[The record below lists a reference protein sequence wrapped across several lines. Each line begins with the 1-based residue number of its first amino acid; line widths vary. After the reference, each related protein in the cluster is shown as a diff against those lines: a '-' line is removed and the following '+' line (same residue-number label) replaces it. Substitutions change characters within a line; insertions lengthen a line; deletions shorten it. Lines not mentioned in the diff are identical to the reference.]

1 MDDKERVKLDQML
14 KDNNVEN
21 MTGKI
26 RELKHSS
33 KILEDVKAMIE
44 IKKKYARLAKSNP
57 KQFESIVIKRCNFLF
72 TKYTN
77 IFNRLYKDQ
86 LNLEILMK
94 LINVLKN
101 IEEGDVDQHEGSVVV
116 GKILKEMYIDSA
128 LKQEE
133 QRNKRDTSTSAK
145 PKGPKH
151 KITWQEFVAIES
163 NRTFYD

>member
-1 MDDKERVKLDQML
+1 MDDEERVKLDQML
-14 KDNNVEN
+14 KDNDVEN
-21 MTGKI
+21 MTSKI
-26 RELKHSS
+26 RELRHSS
-33 KILEDVKAMIE
+33 QILENVKSMIE

-77 IFNRLYKDQ
+77 IYNRLYKDQ

-128 LKQEE
+128 LKQEA
-133 QRNKRDTSTSAK
+133 QRNQSDKSKPVK
-145 PKGPKH
+145 PKGPTH
-151 KITWQEFVAIES
+151 KITWQQFIAMES
-163 NRTFYD
+163 CN

>member
-72 TKYTN
+72 TKYT
-77 IFNRLYKDQ
+77 I
-86 LNLEILMK
+86 IC
-94 LINVLKN
+94 
-101 IEEGDVDQHEGSVVV
+101 
-116 GKILKEMYIDSA
+116 
-128 LKQEE
+128 
-133 QRNKRDTSTSAK
+133 
-145 PKGPKH
+145 
-151 KITWQEFVAIES
+151 
-163 NRTFYD
+163 